1 MIPFELQEPKT
12 LREALALLDPED
24 PTVRPIAG
32 GTALMLM
39 MKSRVFEPARLVS
52 LRSVEKTYSS
62 VTRSAD
68 GTLRIGALTSLA
80 AMERSAEVRQ
90 HAPVITTTLK
100 TLSNIRVR
108 NVATLGGAL
117 AHGDPHMDLP
127 PLLIALGAIVT
138 VTGPKRERT
147 IALED
152 LFAGYYETTLAR
164 DELITE
170 ALVPSM
176 QGKRASYMKV
186 TTRAAHDW
194 PALGVAVALGGD
206 GARIVISAATEK
218 AMRLPE
224 AEAALEGAEDAA
236 AFRRAGDAA
245 ADTAELMS
253 DAQGSAAYKK
263 QLVRVYVERALK
275 AAASGQGGH

>member
-1 MIPFELQEPKT
+1 MTPFELLEPKT
-12 LREALALLDPED
+12 LKEAIALLDPED

-52 LRSVEKTYSS
+52 LRAIEKSYSS
-62 VTRSAD
+62 VSAK
-68 GTLRIGALTSLA
+68 GGGLRIGAMTTLTAL
-80 AMERSAEVRQ
+80 EHSAEVSKA
-90 HAPVITTTLK
+90 APVLTRALRD
-100 TLSNIRVR
+100 LSNVRVR
-108 NVATLGGAL
+108 NVATVGGAL

-127 PLLIALGAIVT
+127 PVLMALGTSVT
-138 VTGPKRERT
+138 VVGPKGERA

-164 DELITE
+164 DELIAE
-170 ALVPSM
+170 AVVPSTK
-176 QGKRASYMKV
+176 GKRAHYIKV

-206 GARIVISAATEK
+206 GPRIVVSAATEK
-218 AMRLPE
+218 ATRVSE
-224 AEAALEGAEDAA
+224 AEAALDGKDDAA
-236 AFRRAGDAA
+236 AFKRAAEAA
-245 ADTAELMS
+245 ADTVELMT

-275 AAASGQGGH
+275 AAVSGQGGH